1 MEDHLHSTVKVQ
13 CICEMWQS
21 FVTQMSFEATLDTG
35 CYNKYLSAFDI
46 LAMHALYS
54 CWRHKR
60 PLAKS
65 LGCTLCEK
73 FIKVYNLVQQNMKTL
88 MP

>member
-46 LAMHALYS
+46 LAMHA
-54 CWRHKR
+54 
-60 PLAKS
+60 
-65 LGCTLCEK
+65 
-73 FIKVYNLVQQNMKTL
+73 
-88 MP
+88 

>member
-35 CYNKYLSAFDI
+35 CYNKCFDI
-46 LAMHALYS
+46 LAMHALAVGGTNDHLPS
-54 CWRHKR
+54 H
-60 PLAKS
+60 
-65 LGCTLCEK
+65 
-73 FIKVYNLVQQNMKTL
+73 
-88 MP
+88 

>member
-46 LAMHALYS
+46 LTMHALAVGGTNDHLPS
-54 CWRHKR
+54 H
-60 PLAKS
+60 
-65 LGCTLCEK
+65 
-73 FIKVYNLVQQNMKTL
+73 
-88 MP
+88 

>member
-46 LAMHALYS
+46 LAQTTTCQVIRLYLV
-54 CWRHKR
+54 W
-60 PLAKS
+60 
-65 LGCTLCEK
+65 
-73 FIKVYNLVQQNMKTL
+73 KVY
-88 MP
+88 

>member
-46 LAMHALYS
+46 LAMHALAFGGTNDHLPS
-54 CWRHKR
+54 H
-60 PLAKS
+60 
-65 LGCTLCEK
+65 
-73 FIKVYNLVQQNMKTL
+73 
-88 MP
+88 